1 MWQLF
6 GFELKQKIGG
16 DWVYR
21 LHRERAE
28 LSERINALKDFFNS
42 GEMFEINEYN
52 VLKQQEK
59 VMSQYL
65 AILDARLAQI

>member
-1 MWQLF
+1 M
-6 GFELKQKIGG
+6 KQKIGG

-42 GEMFEINEYN
+42 GEMIEMMEYN

>member
-1 MWQLF
+1 M
-6 GFELKQKIGG
+6 
-16 DWVYR
+16 YR
-21 LHRERAE
+21 LHRERSE
-28 LSERINALKDFFNS
+28 LAERIDALKKFLNS
-42 GEMFEINEYN
+42 KEIITICEHN